1 MPERCTCGA
10 VLPEDAR
17 FCHKCGKPQRD
28 EPLIEAEVQEAPP
41 PPAPPVLPVFE
52 PPPIGFHN
60 GLAVRI
66 ALVAGLLAFFCS
78 VISGQ
83 FALPQEF
90 AFVWLAA
97 SGFFAVYLYRKR
109 TGQRLTMANGA
120 HLGWICG
127 LFGFLVVM
135 LALAATAIM
144 LSDPALVTAMREQ
157 LHTHGLSEANA
168 DQMIQVFRSPSGI
181 LAALAVSFV
190 LFSALPAFGGAIGA
204 KFLDR
209 D

>member
-1 MPERCTCGA
+1 VPERCTCGA

-28 EPLIEAEVQEAPP
+28 EPLIEPEVQEALPP
-41 PPAPPVLPVFE
+41 PPPPLPVFE

-78 VISGQ
+78 VIAGQ
-83 FALPQEF
+83 FAVPQEF
-90 AFVWLAA
+90 AFIWLAA

-127 LFGFLVVM
+127 LFGFMVVM

-157 LHTHGLSEANA
+157 LHTHGLSDANA

>member
-1 MPERCTCGA
+1 VPERCTCGA

-28 EPLIEAEVQEAPP
+28 EPVFESEVVETPP
-41 PPAPPVLPVFE
+41 SPAVALPPVSPQR
-52 PPPIGFHN
+52 IGFHN

-66 ALVAGLLAFFCS
+66 ALVAGMLAFLCS
-78 VISGQ
+78 VIAGQ

-90 AFVWLAA
+90 VFVWLAA
-97 SGFFAVYLYRKR
+97 SGFFAVYLYRRR
-109 TGQRLTMANGA
+109 TGQRLSVASGA

-127 LFGFLVVM
+127 LFGFIVVM
-135 LALAATAIM
+135 LALGATAVM
-144 LSDPALVTAMREQ
+144 LSDPTLVTAMRDQ

-204 KFLDR
+204 KLLDR
-209 D
+209 E